1 MLAELESA
9 RATLDAATAAFQAVD
24 ARVRAWASGG
34 GCLGTFLERRSRTLR
49 AEVTAMFAQAL
60 DGLHEL
66 LVRIA
71 DRSSSPAF
79 SSRLRSPATR
89 RLQARIRTQLRV
101 LHRAFDGGGALLAR
115 SLSSQE

>member
-1 MLAELESA
+1 MLAELEAA
-9 RATLDAATAAFQAVD
+9 RATLDAATAALQAVD
-24 ARVRAWASGG
+24 ARVESWGRGG
-34 GCLGTFLERRSRTLR
+34 DDVFLVRRGRMLHVE
-49 AEVTAMFAQAL
+49 ATARFAQAL

-71 DRSSSPAF
+71 DRSAAPAF
-79 SSRLRSPATR
+79 SSRPRSPATR

-115 SLSSQE
+115 ALSSLE